1 VAQYLLL
8 LRDDGAAFAKM
19 SPEEMQKTTEKYM
32 EWRNRPFVVGGQRLD
47 MAGRMM
53 VKKDG
58 KIGVTDGPFSESR
71 EVLGGYFAIEAKDFD
86 EAVALSMDNPHA
98 TLGIGTIEIRE
109 VMPRPDGN

>member
-8 LRDDGAAFAKM
+8 LRDDGAAWAKM
-19 SPEEMQKTTEKYM
+19 SPEEMQRTTERYM

-47 MAGRMM
+47 MAGRVMA
-53 VKKDG
+53 KKDG
-58 KIGVTDGPFSESR
+58 KISVTDGPFSESR

-98 TLGIGTIEIRE
+98 DLGIGTIEIRE

>member
-1 VAQYLLL
+1 MAQYLLL
-8 LRDDGAAFAKM
+8 LRDDGAAWQKM
-19 SPEEMQKTTEKYM
+19 SPEEMQKTTERYM

-47 MAGRMM
+47 MAGRVM

-71 EVLGGYFAIEAKDFD
+71 EVLGGYYAIEAKDFD

-98 TLGIGTIEIRE
+98 DLGIGTIEIRE
-109 VMPRPDGN
+109 VMYMPERD

>member
-1 VAQYLLL
+1 MAQYLLL

-19 SPEEMQKTTEKYM
+19 SPEEMQRTTERYM

-58 KIGVTDGPFSESR
+58 KISVTDGPFSESR

-98 TLGIGTIEIRE
+98 ALGIVTIEVRE
-109 VMPRPDGN
+109 VMYMPESN